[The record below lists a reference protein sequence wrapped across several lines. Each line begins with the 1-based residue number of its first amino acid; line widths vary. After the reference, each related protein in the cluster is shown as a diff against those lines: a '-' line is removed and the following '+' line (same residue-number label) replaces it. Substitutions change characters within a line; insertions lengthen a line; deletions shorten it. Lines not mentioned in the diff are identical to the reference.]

1 MAIFII
7 MQRNISLS
15 INARLLATSEESL
28 KKVVDLLKELEDKG
42 FIKDGKIVF
51 DSSQDKVISEI
62 FDRHMNP

>member
-7 MQRNISLS
+7 MQRNISLR
-15 INARLLATSEESL
+15 IDARLLATSEESL

-51 DSSQDKVISEI
+51 DSGQDKVISEI